1 MEQLMWFAVIAAAMV
16 FGWYLHQKYS
26 GGANGSKGSAQGK
39 GQATT
44 TVARPRRKKRPRK
57 RS

>member
-1 MEQLMWFAVIAAAMV
+1 MDQLLWLAVIAVAMV

-26 GGANGSKGSAQGK
+26 GGGAAGKGSAQAGS
-39 GQATT
+39 A
-44 TVARPRRKKRPRK
+44 ARPTRKKRPRK